1 MLHNHL
7 QCGSSLPLVMTCV
20 CNPKDMLDVSMLFIS
35 KQVGIQ
41 GLKEKIR
48 GNLERDVRKK
58 A

>member
-1 MLHNHL
+1 
-7 QCGSSLPLVMTCV
+7 
-20 CNPKDMLDVSMLFIS
+20 MLDVSMLFIS